1 MRSSNP
7 VLKSSA
13 FSGFYADRADGVMT
27 VAGTVNKTLFLTLL
41 VLMTG
46 SFTWGKFMTG
56 GAEAT
61 SGLLMLGLIGGI
73 VAALVTIFKKEWAH
87 ISAPVYAAAQGL
99 FLGGISAM
107 FEVAY
112 PGIAMQAVTG
122 TVGTLGCMLVA
133 YRYGLIKVTEKFRT
147 GVIAATG
154 GIALVYFIA
163 MIMGFFG
170 LRTSLMDSGFL
181 GIGFSLFVVGIAA
194 LNLVLDFDAI
204 ESAAAQG
211 APKQME
217 WYGAFGLMVTLIWLY
232 MEILRLLS
240 KLRDN
245 K

>member
-7 VLKSSA
+7 VLKLSA
-13 FSGFYADRADGVMT
+13 FSGSRTDSSEGVMT
-27 VAGTVNKTLFLTLL
+27 VSGTINKTLFLTLL
-41 VLMTG
+41 VLMTA
-46 SFTWGKFMTG
+46 SFTWGKFMSG

-61 SGLLMLGLIGGI
+61 SGLLVLGLVVGI

-87 ISAPVYAAAQGL
+87 ISAPVYAGAQGL

-112 PGIAMQAVTG
+112 PGIAMQAILG
-122 TVGTLGCMLVA
+122 TVGTLASMLIA
-133 YRYGLIKVTEKFRT
+133 YRYGWIQVTEKFRM
-147 GVIAATG
+147 GVVAATG
-154 GIALVYFIA
+154 GIALVYLLT
-163 MIMGFFG
+163 MVMGFFG
-170 LRTSLMDSGFL
+170 LRTSLMDSGFI

-204 ESAAAQG
+204 EAGARQG

-232 MEILRLLS
+232 MEMLRLIS